1 MNENVFS
8 FFLSNDT
15 QAYLILIDKRSTN
28 LSDSQSFIRY
38 TFSGLLENY
47 EIGILINSTE
57 QSFYQKTE
65 KVDLSYIQL
74 DVNEGYL
81 FELTDLA
88 SNYIDGLHWW
98 KKGLIYQIIPSSYQ
112 DSNHDGCGDLNGLK
126 QRLGYIQQL
135 GILLEEIRLFSMK
148 ISL

>member
-1 MNENVFS
+1 MTQQSHSSYLTIDELFSLAPIDEIKEHDLLNFSFDLNHLKKISKNARIKLNECSTYKPAIMNENVFS

-74 DVNEGYL
+74 DVN
-81 FELTDLA
+81 
-88 SNYIDGLHWW
+88 
-98 KKGLIYQIIPSSYQ
+98 
-112 DSNHDGCGDLNGLK
+112 
-126 QRLGYIQQL
+126 
-135 GILLEEIRLFSMK
+135 
-148 ISL
+148 